1 MTGPIARRRR
11 WAAGVTAPLA
21 ALALLVAATLLVA
34 TGCSV
39 PEDSRPRAVDFS
51 RLPADL
57 AAPTASPEPTPLITQ
72 EVLIYLIDEN
82 NLLSAVARSVA
93 SPARPI
99 AVLEALFSAP
109 NEEES
114 DQALS
119 TALPADV
126 EVASVDVDQSNDLV
140 TVALESEVFEER
152 LEGENRQ
159 LAVAQLV
166 FTATE
171 NTGSTRFSLLLNDN
185 PVPLPTDSGESDV
198 PVTREDFYSL
208 DPDYQPEPTPEPTP
222 SEVPTPTEPPT
233 PTPPPETPSP
243 TPTPTIVVTPTP
255 DPGPTLPPGI
265 PPDFT
270 LNFGNDDE
278 DRG

>member
-1 MTGPIARRRR
+1 MTRLINLLRRRAP
-11 WAAGVTAPLA
+11 WAALA
-21 ALALLVAATLLVA
+21 IALLVATA
-34 TGCSV
+34 CSV
-39 PEDSRPRAVDFS
+39 PEDARPRTVDYS
-51 RLPADL
+51 RLPDDL
-57 AAPTASPEPTPLITQ
+57 AAPTESPEPTPLITQ
-72 EVLIYLIDEN
+72 EVLIYLIDED
-82 NLLSAVARSVA
+82 NLLSPVVRNVA
-93 SPARPI
+93 SPTRPI

-109 NEEES
+109 NEAES
-114 DQALS
+114 EQALS

-126 EVASVDVDQSNDLV
+126 DVVAVEVDLSSDLV

-198 PVTREDFYSL
+198 PVTRDDFYSL
-208 DPDYQPEPTPEPTP
+208 DPEYQPEPTPEPTG
-222 SEVPTPTEPPT
+222 SE
-233 PTPPPETPSP
+233 SP
-243 TPTPTIVVTPTP
+243 TPTQAPTPTAPPATPAPTATPTVVATPTP
-255 DPGPTLPPGI
+255 GPGPTLPPGI

-270 LNFGNDDE
+270 LDFS
-278 DRG
+278 